1 LTKRLSYL
9 ASLLTMSQRILQQFF
24 AEHPVFTT
32 VAVSQFLAKNGSKN
46 RWTRKALLAHHQKQ
60 GRILRVRQGL
70 YAVVPF
76 GIEPAKFEPDV
87 YLVAA
92 SATED
97 AVLAYH
103 TALELHGRAH
113 TVFAQFHFL
122 TRHFCRPFEFQGK
135 RFLGLP
141 PPKAVANTGQSLV
154 GVRQVDRAGIIVRVT
169 SLERT
174 LVDVLDRP
182 GLGGGWEEIWRS
194 LETIEYFDL
203 EEVVAYTRLL
213 ANATTAAKVGF
224 FLEQNRDRLSVSD
237 AHLEPLR
244 QLRPKHTTY
253 LERGEKSP
261 GTLVKPWNLIVPD
274 AVQSRAWQE
283 VA

>member
-1 LTKRLSYL
+1 
-9 ASLLTMSQRILQQFF
+9 MSQRLLQEFF
-24 AEHPVFTT
+24 AEHPVFTIE
-32 VAVSQFLAKNGSKN
+32 VVSQFLAKNGSTN
-46 RWTRKALLAHHQKQ
+46 RWTRKALLAHHQKR

-70 YAVVPF
+70 YAVIPF
-76 GIEPAKFEPDV
+76 GTEPSKFEPDV
-87 YLVAA
+87 FLVAA

-122 TRHFCRPFEFQGK
+122 TRHFCRPFEFRGK

-141 PPKAVANTGQSLV
+141 PPKAVANAGQSPV
-154 GVRQVDRAGIIVRVT
+154 GVRQIDRAGVIVRVT

-182 GLGGGWEEIWRS
+182 TLGGGWEEIWRS

-203 EEVVAYTRLL
+203 EEVVIYTRLL

-237 AHLEPLR
+237 AHLEPL
-244 QLRPKHTTY
+244 
-253 LERGEKSP
+253 SP
-261 GTLVKPWNLIVPD
+261 TSPQTPHLPG
-274 AVQSRAWQE
+274 AG
-283 VA
+283 

>member
-1 LTKRLSYL
+1 
-9 ASLLTMSQRILQQFF
+9 MSQRILQRFF

-32 VAVSQFLAKNGSKN
+32 AAVSQFLAKNGSEN

-76 GIEPAKFEPDV
+76 GAEPAKFEPDAF
-87 YLVAA
+87 LVAA
-92 SATED
+92 CATED
-97 AVLAYH
+97 GVLAYH
-103 TALELHGRAH
+103 TALELYGRAH

-122 TRHFCRPFEFQGK
+122 TRHFCRPFEFRGK

-141 PPKAVANTGQSLV
+141 PPKSVGGSGQPTG
-154 GVRQVDRAGIIVRVT
+154 GVRQVDRAGLTIRVT

-182 GLGGGWEEIWRS
+182 DLGGGWEEIWSS

-203 EEVVAYTRLL
+203 EEVITYTRLL

-244 QLRPKHTTY
+244 QLRPKNPTY
-253 LERGEKSP
+253 LERGGKGHGS
-261 GTLVKPWNLIVPD
+261 LIKAWNLIVPD